1 MILHFRS
8 LKEFRREKEG
18 NGGMYQIM
26 GIGMNSKEIWS
37 TVSGLLHNKKY
48 YISQHVYINICINY
62 LNHHHTITGVN
73 SVRQSV
79 RPSVRPAVRP
89 PDSASRLY
97 HKSGCGL

>member
-1 MILHFRS
+1 MITLTALVLLFISKIRFPPGTPFNH
-8 LKEFRREKEG
+8 
-18 NGGMYQIM
+18 GMYQIM

-62 LNHHHTITGVN
+62 LNDHHSTMGVK

-79 RPSVRPAVRP
+79 SPSVRLMQHHA
-89 PDSASRLY
+89 
-97 HKSGCGL
+97 